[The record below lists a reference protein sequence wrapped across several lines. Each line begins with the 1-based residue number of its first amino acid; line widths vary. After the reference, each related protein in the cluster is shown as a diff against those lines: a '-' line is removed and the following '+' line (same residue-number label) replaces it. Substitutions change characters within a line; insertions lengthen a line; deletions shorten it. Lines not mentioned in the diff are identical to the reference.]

1 MVVHPGYY
9 SSRWGI
15 HLRKK
20 YNFPWK
26 VKSCST
32 LTKQKK
38 KYKYGWFSSRILTD
52 IFRNWCQSLLW
63 FDYKLSYSEAD
74 SFPLFTKNALT
85 TGKMR
90 YLWCTCDIA
99 RIQASI
105 WVTEVTGSTQ
115 NIVLL
120 FQFSME
126 EGHFNCMK
134 QFDNIYYKVSFYKFK
149 IQTQKIR
156 RTSNKHSSIYCIV
169 LSTDTYLLTQRC
181 CGIRWCWHMEDFRL
195 YSLTFTWKKQ

>member
-52 IFRNWCQSLLW
+52 IFQNWCQSLLW
-63 FDYKLSYSEAD
+63 FDYKLSYSEVD

-99 RIQASI
+99 RIQTSI

-120 FQFSME
+120 FSFQRKRAILIAWNNLIISTTKF
-126 EGHFNCMK
+126 HFTNSK
-134 QFDNIYYKVSFYKFK
+134 YK
-149 IQTQKIR
+149 
-156 RTSNKHSSIYCIV
+156 H
-169 LSTDTYLLTQRC
+169 
-181 CGIRWCWHMEDFRL
+181 
-195 YSLTFTWKKQ
+195 KK